1 MADSKSK
8 ITHIF
13 RKVTHLRQSNWKNRM
28 TFIIDNSK
36 ESFLKD
42 KSKYISQLITI
53 NYFDV
58 KVYELEELTIW

>member
-1 MADSKSK
+1 
-8 ITHIF
+8 
-13 RKVTHLRQSNWKNRM
+13 M

-53 NYFDV
+53 NYFDFKV
-58 KVYELEELTIW
+58 KFYDLEELTI